1 MRTTSS
7 GLLLLL
13 VGVTLLSAFVN
24 GALPRLLDTL
34 FKPGD
39 PTTGGAGA
47 GKAGVPPSPGGTSL
61 TTIGQAQTYSVA

>member
-13 VGVTLLSAFVN
+13 VGIVLLSAFVN

-34 FKPGD
+34 FSAGPPGTATTAVAVGPKPG
-39 PTTGGAGA
+39 
-47 GKAGVPPSPGGTSL
+47 PSVQAAAT
-61 TTIGQAQTYSVA
+61 GQAA